1 MDLTLNNESNFT
13 CVLPNEIMFII
24 LSFCNI
30 RLLKKFRFMKEF
42 KYLVKEIDKFIKKRN
57 NEIEDRNYWKLLY
70 YNQFRNKLIN
80 CIENSELGLRI
91 NSHHWSAKM
100 IDCTNMCIQFNNE
113 IIKQISKKEK
123 LERLILN
130 NYEACEKL
138 EFYYEEYNNNYK
150 DKWKLF
156 EKKDEQLLWFNTN
169 TIHY

>member
-30 RLLKKFRFMKEF
+30 RLLKKIKFIKEF
-42 KYLVKEIDKFIKKRN
+42 KYLNKEIDKFIKKRN
-57 NEIEDRNYWKLLY
+57 SEIEDINYWKLLY

-91 NSHHWSAKM
+91 NSHHWPAKM
-100 IDCTNMCIQFNNE
+100 IDCTNMCIQLNNE

>member
-30 RLLKKFRFMKEF
+30 RVLKKIRFMKEF

-91 NSHHWSAKM
+91 NSHHWPAKM
-100 IDCTNMCIQFNNE
+100 IDCTNMCIQLNNE

>member
-1 MDLTLNNESNFT
+1 MDLTLNNESNFA

-42 KYLVKEIDKFIKKRN
+42 KYLAKEIDKFIKKRN

-91 NSHHWSAKM
+91 NSHRWSAKM

-113 IIKQISKKEK
+113 MH
-123 LERLILN
+123 LT
-130 NYEACEKL
+130 YP
-138 EFYYEEYNNNYK
+138 
-150 DKWKLF
+150 
-156 EKKDEQLLWFNTN
+156 
-169 TIHY
+169 

>member
-1 MDLTLNNESNFT
+1 MDLTLNNKSNFT
-13 CVLPNEIMFII
+13 CILPNEIMFII

-30 RLLKKFRFMKEF
+30 RLLKKFKFIKEF
-42 KYLVKEIDKFIKKRN
+42 KYLVKEIDKFIKKKN

-91 NSHHWSAKM
+91 DSHRWSAKM
-100 IDCTNMCIQFNNE
+100 IDCTNMCIQLNNE

-130 NYEACEKL
+130 NYEACDKL

-156 EKKDEQLLWFNTN
+156 GKKDEEIIWVNTN

>member
-1 MDLTLNNESNFT
+1 MDLSINNFE
-13 CVLPNEIMFII
+13 CVFPCEIMYII

-30 RLLKKFRFMKEF
+30 RLLKKIKFMVEF
-42 KYLVKEIDKFIKKRN
+42 NYLEKEIDKFIKKRN

-70 YNQFRNKLIN
+70 YKYFRNKLIN
-80 CIENSELGLRI
+80 CIENSEHGLRLH
-91 NSHHWSAKM
+91 SHLWSAKM

-113 IIKQISKKEK
+113 ILKQISKKEK

-130 NYEACEKL
+130 NYEACDKL

-156 EKKDEQLLWFNTN
+156 EKKDEEIIWLNTN
-169 TIHY
+169 TINY

>member
-30 RLLKKFRFMKEF
+30 RLLKKIRFMKEF
-42 KYLVKEIDKFIKKRN
+42 KYLVKEIDKYIKKRN

-70 YNQFRNKLIN
+70 YEQFRNKLIN
-80 CIENSELGLRI
+80 CIENSELSLRI
-91 NSHHWSAKM
+91 DSHRWSEKM

-113 IIKQISKKEK
+113 IVKQISKKEK

-130 NYEACEKL
+130 NYNACEKL
-138 EFYYEEYNNNYK
+138 EFYYEEYNNYK

-156 EKKDEQLLWFNTN
+156 EKKDEEILWFNTN